1 MYYQSD
7 WIQYVQSLQSCMQAQ
22 SMKMEEM
29 NRMIQQLI
37 GEIHDLKQTGSPPPV
52 IRNEYKFDL
61 LKVEKLEG
69 TLNIGISPNGNASSI
84 DEFSVDQAVDTPE
97 MRQLQPEMDQRIQQ
111 QLHQYLDEDAYQ
123 TLKYI
128 EQENQYPLDEP
139 YRKFIIE
146 DVKKQIHP
154 RIQHY
159 LKKVSVDGAD
169 SERLNQVEKAIVQ
182 KVKKDIDKTFEA
194 FIKNLPRKEN
204 APK

>member
-1 MYYQSD
+1 MYYHSD
-7 WIQYVQSLQSCMQAQ
+7 WIQYIQSVQSYMQAQ
-22 SMKMEEM
+22 SMKIEEM
-29 NRMIQQLI
+29 NRMIQQLL
-37 GEIHDLKQTGSPPPV
+37 GEINDLKQKESPPPV

-69 TLNIGISPNGNASSI
+69 TLNIGISPSGSTSSI
-84 DEFSVDQAVDTPE
+84 DEFSVDQAVEAPE
-97 MRQLQPEMDQRIQQ
+97 IQQQPEMDERIQQ
-111 QLHQYLDEDAYQ
+111 QVHQYLDEDAYQ

-139 YRKFIIE
+139 YRKFIVE

-159 LKKVSVDGAD
+159 MKKVSLDGAD
-169 SERLNQVEKAIVQ
+169 EERINQVEKAIVQ

-204 APK
+204 GPK

>member
-1 MYYQSD
+1 MYYQSE
-7 WIQYVQSLQSCMQAQ
+7 WIQYVQQLQSYMQAQ

-37 GEIHDLKQTGSPPPV
+37 GEINDLKKTGSPPPV

-69 TLNIGISPNGNASSI
+69 TLNIGISPNGKDSSI
-84 DEFSVDQAVDTPE
+84 DELDVDQVVDVPE
-97 MRQLQPEMDQRIQQ
+97 MWQQQPEMDQRIQQ
-111 QLHQYLDEDAYQ
+111 QIHQYLDVDAYQ

-139 YRKFIIE
+139 YRKFIVE

-159 LKKVSVDGAD
+159 MKKVSLDRAD
-169 SERLNQVEKAIVQ
+169 SERITQAEKAIVQ

-194 FIKNLPRKEN
+194 FIKNLPRKEK